1 MRKKM
6 AMMVALVMVLAV
18 VGAGAAFARDQ
29 IIHCNAIPCYGSS
42 GGEDLIYERVGNGKN
57 DEIIMR
63 GGDDNV
69 VASSYTNDRDI
80 VRGGSGFDK
89 INVADGDTRDTA
101 GAGSGRNWC
110 IVDSRAELTPGCSR
124 VTIQ

>member
-1 MRKKM
+1 MRRI

-29 IIHCNAIPCYGSS
+29 IIQCNTIPCYGS
-42 GGEDLIYERVGNGKN
+42 GGDDLIYERVGNGKN
-57 DEIIMR
+57 DEIRMR
-63 GGDDNV
+63 GGSDNV
-69 VASSYTNDRDI
+69 VANSYTNDRDI
-80 VRGGSGFDK
+80 VRGGTGFDK

-110 IVDSRAELTPGCSR
+110 IVDSRAELTAGCSR